1 MSSDDA
7 PTGLLDLYRR
17 PLAAPLATLVATAIL
32 VAFAHQA
39 FVLAGQVGPL
49 GYVVISVTAAVA
61 YAVAKCGWAV
71 ENSIVRAAQDP
82 YRYDAASFDRD
93 TTGTDADDATHRRP
107 SETRR

>member
-49 GYVVISVTAAVA
+49 GYVVVGVTAAVA

-71 ENSIVRAAQDP
+71 ENTIVRAAQGP
-82 YRYDAASFDRD
+82 YRYDTASFDRD
-93 TTGTDADDATHRRP
+93 TPSADADATHRRS